1 MSQRYIEDLAWELRR
16 DVVKMTAHA
25 GSGHLGG
32 CLSSAD
38 LLATLFGREWVKKE
52 GERYLFVL
60 SPGHLAPLLYAVMAR
75 LGTGFLSEL
84 LTLRNFR
91 SALQGHPVL
100 SHNQDIFS
108 LEGLFSGSGSLG
120 QGLSIAAGAAK
131 AIARQHRQDPPT
143 FYVLLGDGEL
153 QEGQVW
159 EAAMFAAHHGLKN
172 LVAVVDWNGQ
182 QLDGTNADVMDLGDL
197 PAKWRA
203 FGWDVAEVNG
213 HDCVAI
219 EAALRG
225 FAEANKPKVLLAHTV
240 MGHGIPEIENQSL
253 WHGKAPSA
261 TERERFLQALTTSH
275 HALKPQLP
283 IANGLEKQVIFTEI

>member
-143 FYVLLGDGEL
+143 FYALLGDGEL
-153 QEGQVW
+153 QEGQIW
-159 EAAMFAAHHGLKN
+159 EAAMFAAHHRLNN
-172 LVAVVDWNGQ
+172 LVAVVDWNKL
-182 QLDGTNADVMDLGDL
+182 QLDGSNAEVMGLGDL

-203 FGWDVAEVNG
+203 FGWEVAEVDG
-213 HDCVAI
+213 HNCTAI
-219 EAALRG
+219 DQALRT
-225 FAEANKPKVLLAHTV
+225 FADPTKPKVLLAHTT

-253 WHGKAPSA
+253 WHGKAPSN
-261 TERERFLQALTTSH
+261 EEKGRFLEALDSSCQAVT
-275 HALKPQLP
+275 PQLP
-283 IANGLEKQVIFTEI
+283 IPPEVAERVILTAI